1 MIKIK
6 KEAADVRIIFNKKGG
21 KGQADL
27 TPMKFGDLT
36 QAELKSYARTLLST
50 PKKQFQR
57 NANAVAISRLFD
69 HTAAEL
75 RQLVES
81 DGSEVYIPELED

>member
-6 KEAADVRIIFNKKGG
+6 KGAASIRIIFNRKGG

-27 TPMKFGDLT
+27 TPVKFGDLT
-36 QAELKSYARTLLST
+36 QAELKKYARTLLSA

-57 NANAVAISRLFD
+57 NANAVAIAKLFD
-69 HTAAEL
+69 HTPAEL
-75 RQLVES
+75 RKLVES
-81 DGSEVYIPELED
+81 DGSEVEIPEI

>member
-6 KEAADVRIIFNKKGG
+6 ESAANIRIIFNKKGG

-27 TPMKFGDLT
+27 TPVKFGELS
-36 QAELKSYARTLLST
+36 QGELKNYARTLLSA

-57 NANAVAISRLFD
+57 NANAVAIARLFD

-75 RQLVES
+75 RELVES
-81 DGSEVYIPELED
+81 DGSEVEIPEI